1 MTPKYNNLFDNYF
14 NHGIIYPIREVSTM
28 VYLGIDV
35 GNSDTKSANTTFV
48 SGYEGP
54 FTNKPLMA
62 NHILFYNGKYYS
74 PSITQLYYLKDKT
87 SDERALVLTLISI
100 AKELI
105 SRFEK
110 KENATHEM
118 IQSCID
124 TVKVIGLGV
133 GLPVAHYKATL
144 IENLINYYA
153 DYMGNGIHFEYD
165 NYTFQFEMKL
175 CEVYPQ
181 GGAAVFSKSCRFTKE
196 YNAFYVVDIGGYTV
210 DVSLFKNG
218 IPCKDRISLDMGVII
233 MYDNIVSRISMDC
246 DIDIDYNI
254 ILDVLNSEKTV
265 LKPDAVAII
274 QEMTAK
280 HANNI
285 INALRQKKIMFDS
298 YPTIYFGGGSNLLKP
313 FILANPLIRR
323 ETSCFIS
330 DTRANAKG
338 YERLIKN
345 GVSIKG

>member
-1 MTPKYNNLFDNYF
+1 MY
-14 NHGIIYPIREVSTM
+14 
-28 VYLGIDV
+28 YLGIDV

-62 NHILFYNGKYYS
+62 NHVLSYNGKYYA
-74 PSITQLYYLKDKT
+74 PSINQLYYLKDKT
-87 SDERALVLTLISI
+87 SDERALILTLISI

-118 IQSCID
+118 IQSYID

-133 GLPVAHYKATL
+133 GLPVSHYKATY
-144 IENLINYYA
+144 IDNLITYYTS
-153 DYMGNGIHFEYD
+153 YMGNGIHFEYD
-165 NYTFQFEMKL
+165 NYSFQFEMKL

-181 GGAAVFSKSCRFTKE
+181 GGAAVFGKSCRISKE
-196 YNAFYVVDIGGYTV
+196 YKYFYVCDIGGYTL
-210 DVSLFKNG
+210 DVCLFMNG
-218 IPCKDRISLDMGVII
+218 VPCKDRISLDMGIII
-233 MYDNIVSRISMDC
+233 MYDEIISRVSMDC

-254 ILDVLNSEKTV
+254 IKDVLNNEKTV

-274 QEMTAK
+274 HEMTEK

-285 INALRQKKIMFDS
+285 VNALKQKKIMLDS
-298 YPTIYFGGGSNLLKP
+298 YPTIFFGGGSNLLKP
-313 FILANPLIRR
+313 FLLANPLISK